1 MRGHPP
7 DLVSQVLTNSTWE
20 SAGVASWRKRRDQR
34 RGVDI
39 AASRHL
45 EQIFERRRGIV
56 IVLLMSITPSTQWR
70 KISESSSV
78 GRRPDGMATSIDAS
92 NDIIGACRSVV
103 GNNQE
108 GRPGDDVGVVTTCE
122 VRRRVIAINLDT
134 LSTYG
139 IFTS

>member
-20 SAGVASWRKRRDQR
+20 SAGVTSWMKRRDQR

-56 IVLLMSITPSTQWR
+56 IVLLVSITPSTQWR

-92 NDIIGACRSVV
+92 NDIMVLADQLSEIIRREHHDKS
-103 GNNQE
+103 
-108 GRPGDDVGVVTTCE
+108 GDDVGGD
-122 VRRRVIAINLDT
+122 NLRGQETRYRDK
-134 LSTYG
+134 S
-139 IFTS
+139 

>member
-1 MRGHPP
+1 M
-7 DLVSQVLTNSTWE
+7 
-20 SAGVASWRKRRDQR
+20 KRRDQR

-39 AASRHL
+39 AVSRHL

-56 IVLLMSITPSTQWR
+56 IVLHVSITPSTQWR

-92 NDIIGACRSVV
+92 NDIMVLADQLSEIIRREDHDKS
-103 GNNQE
+103 
-108 GRPGDDVGVVTTCE
+108 GDDVGVTTCE

-139 IFTS
+139 ILTTS